1 MLSKKD
7 LGLLFD
13 GKWGVENSVDVN
25 NIISQIN
32 TLIAESNTILKN
44 SKPNFAD
51 ALEAQFADSTSLEN
65 ARDTWCKKVDNLLTK
80 VFHCNSSSVQVSFD
94 MIKGESTMSKYVEV
108 WQSINNKQNILDSVK
123 TDLRNL
129 TNND

>member
-1 MLSKKD
+1 MLSEKD
-7 LGLLFD
+7 LDLLFD

-51 ALEAQFADSTSLEN
+51 ALEAQFADSASLEKV
-65 ARDTWCKKVDNLLTK
+65 RDNWCEKVDDLLK
-80 VFHCNSSSVQVSFD
+80 NVFHSTCSSVQIKFD
-94 MIKGESTMSKYVEV
+94 LTKGNDSLSKFVDV
-108 WQSINNKQNILDSVK
+108 WQSIKNRQNVLGEFRTDLQNITK
-123 TDLRNL
+123 
-129 TNND
+129 